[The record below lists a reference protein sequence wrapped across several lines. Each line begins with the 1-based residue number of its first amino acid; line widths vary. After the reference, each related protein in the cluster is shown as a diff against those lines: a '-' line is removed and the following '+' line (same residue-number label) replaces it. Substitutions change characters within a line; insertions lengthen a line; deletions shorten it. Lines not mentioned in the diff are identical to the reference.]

1 MSQVLGKWVSRKS
14 IGCTWTLTHIL
25 RHSLLTLCFYATTNS
40 IGALCDALTIR
51 KPPRPQ
57 PLYSFFPI
65 YSPFKLDED
74 PGFYLGEDNA
84 IESLYIQDG
93 ALRFEMSAVLRPGRF
108 LGSHY
113 IAFTVP
119 QRTFIVTLDRVTE
132 GIRSARK
139 VKKAARALKH
149 ASDRRAEQ
157 PRNFSLDS
165 AEDALIA
172 RQDQAR
178 KVVGRKPKMRSFFS
192 RFVDGYLQAERDDAN
207 KERLTTAIRDFF
219 GRQESS

>member
-1 MSQVLGKWVSRKS
+1 LQ
-14 IGCTWTLTHIL
+14 
-25 RHSLLTLCFYATTNS
+25 
-40 IGALCDALTIR
+40 D
-51 KPPRPQ
+51 
-57 PLYSFFPI
+57 
-65 YSPFKLDED
+65 D
-74 PGFYLGEDNA
+74 PGFYLGEDNK
-84 IESLYIQDG
+84 IDSLYIQDG

-149 ASDRRAEQ
+149 ASDRRATKQ
-157 PRNFSLDS
+157 QRKISLDR

-172 RQDQAR
+172 RQERRAASFG
-178 KVVGRKPKMRSFFS
+178 GRKPKLKGFFS
-192 RFVDGYLQAERDDAN
+192 RFVDGYLQAERDDAK

-219 GRQESS
+219 GRQES